1 MKRKIKISLI
11 FLCYITLNHVP
22 AQNLLRKLLLNTLSQ
37 PSFVKFLIKHL
48 KKPLNN
54 NNNIS
59 LPIASSV
66 TRSNPSNR
74 HRRLGSM
81 KPKNQYEHIHT
92 RPEFTTK
99 QRVEGGREA
108 TTPTKNILT
117 TLQEKSPNL
126 TRIYVSKPNTTSPL
140 FTYKFQK
147 YFLFYITITKKNKK
161 SPHPSS
167 PSTPSHLC
175 NFLFFITIVM
185 SPIVLTQLA
194 TGLSVL
200 AGAVLVK
207 SVMDQKPMAGPFPRC
222 SSCNGTGRV
231 SCLCS
236 RWSDGDV
243 GCRTCAGSGRMAC
256 SSCGGTG
263 TGRPIPIQI
272 SARPPKR
279 PSWGF
284 YGGVLG
290 GLVLPCVSQSFPPL
304 LK

>member
-147 YFLFYITITKKNKK
+147 YFLFYITITKKKIK
-161 SPHPSS
+161 IPSPFFPIDAIPSLQL
-167 PSTPSHLC
+167 P
-175 NFLFFITIVM
+175 FLHYYCYESDRID
-185 SPIVLTQLA
+185 SARHRLERL
-194 TGLSVL
+194 
-200 AGAVLVK
+200 
-207 SVMDQKPMAGPFPRC
+207 
-222 SSCNGTGRV
+222 GR
-231 SCLCS
+231 
-236 RWSDGDV
+236 G
-243 GCRTCAGSGRMAC
+243 GSGEVGHGPEAD
-256 SSCGGTG
+256 
-263 TGRPIPIQI
+263 GRSI
-272 SARPPKR
+272 SQV
-279 PSWGF
+279 F
-284 YGGVLG
+284 
-290 GLVLPCVSQSFPPL
+290 
-304 LK
+304 